1 MFHMGQKSKAICECC
16 EKIVTTTFKYRDVK
30 IKDKDIVVPHLLVG
44 VCDTCDETVSIP
56 STATPQIKE
65 ALNK

>member
-30 IKDKDIVVPHLLVG
+30 VKDKDIVVPHLLVG
-44 VCDTCDETVSIP
+44 VILVMK
-56 STATPQIKE
+56 Q
-65 ALNK
+65 